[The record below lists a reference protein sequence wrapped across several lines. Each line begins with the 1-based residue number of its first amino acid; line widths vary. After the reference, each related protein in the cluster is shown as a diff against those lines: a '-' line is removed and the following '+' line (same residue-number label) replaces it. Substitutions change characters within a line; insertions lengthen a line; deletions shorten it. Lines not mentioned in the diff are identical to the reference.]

1 MKILLLAGGAWYHDQ
16 PAHRRAL
23 MACLDPHFDVH
34 MTHYPERALDED
46 LSGFDVIADYTSW
59 WEPSEAQCQ
68 ALLAA
73 VANGTG
79 FACLHP
85 ATASWMNSREYHDM
99 VGGTFVFHDPNKL
112 LRVVTEPSQH
122 YKTREGLLESSAI
135 TEGIGEFEVQD
146 ELYVVDGDMTRWRIL
161 ARSQGHPVVW
171 TKPYGKGRVFSISLG
186 HDERALGHPSVQQLY
201 VRGIQWAGGRL
212 D

>member
-23 MACLDPHFDVH
+23 RACLEPHFDVH
-34 MTHYPERALDED
+34 MTHYPEGILDGD
-46 LSGFDVIADYTSW
+46 LSGYDVVADYSSW
-59 WEPSEAQCQ
+59 WEPSEAQCRN
-68 ALLAA
+68 LLAA

-85 ATASWMNSREYHDM
+85 ATASWMNSPEYHDM
-99 VGGTFVFHDPNKL
+99 VGGTFVFHDPNKR
-112 LRVVTEPSQH
+112 LRVVTEASRH

-135 TEGIGEFEVQD
+135 TEGIEEFEVQD
-146 ELYVVDGDMTRWRIL
+146 ELYVVDGDMTRWRVL
-161 ARSQGHPVVW
+161 ARAQGHPVVW

-186 HDERALGHPSVQQLY
+186 HDERALDHPSVRKLY
-201 VRGIQWAGGRL
+201 VRGIRWAGGRL